1 MKLSVV
7 KLLLII
13 PFLFFI
19 DWIIMIV
26 FGYTSCFFGAGN
38 VFYNTIYYYF
48 GVALLVLSLLFI
60 AYIVLSPLLYRR
72 IHA

>member
-26 FGYTSCFFGAGN
+26 FGCTSCFFGAGN